1 MNGDDIDPSVGPDYS
16 PTLRDDRGQPSEAY
30 TGASDG
36 DDPLAEAFSEFARSV
51 ETNDD
56 PTGALV
62 EIVRAA
68 VALIP
73 GCDEGSV
80 SVVLGRRTVTSEAA
94 LGELPIIV
102 DRLQE
107 ELHEGPCID
116 AAYLE
121 STVRVSDMAAETRW
135 PAFGPRALAAGVGG
149 MLSFQLYVEDDDL
162 GALNVFSRVAG
173 AFDDESEHV
182 GRMFAAHAAIAFS
195 AARAQSVLGRAIE
208 TRDLI
213 GQAKGILMER
223 HKVTA
228 DQAFALLVRVSQQQN
243 TKLRDI
249 ADQLVHSG
257 ALLDRR

>member
-1 MNGDDIDPSVGPDYS
+1 MSDEDIDLPAQPDGS
-16 PTLRDDRGQPSEAY
+16 PTLGEDRGQPSEAD
-30 TGASDG
+30 TGESDG
-36 DDPLAEAFSEFARSV
+36 EDSLAEAFSEFARSAEAKADEA
-51 ETNDD
+51 ETL
-56 PTGALV
+56 A

-80 SVVLGRRTVTSEAA
+80 SLVFGRRKVTSEAA
-94 LGELPIIV
+94 SGQLPAIV
-102 DRLQE
+102 DRIQE

-121 STVRVSDMAAETRW
+121 LTVRVSDMAAETRW
-135 PAFGPRALAAGVGG
+135 PAFSPRALAAGAAG

-162 GALNVFSRVAG
+162 GALNLFSRVAG

-195 AARAQSVLGRAIE
+195 AARKQSVLARSIE

-243 TKLRDI
+243 IKLRDI

-257 ALLDRR
+257 ALRDRQ